1 MNLYF
6 IILIFILLTVISFV
20 VYNEFKNQKLLKTVT
35 RHNRG
40 TRSERK
46 MVLKLLKSGIKST
59 AIFHDLYLER
69 GNNSFSQIDL
79 VVATKVG
86 IMVFEIKEY
95 KGWIFGTEN
104 QRNWTQLLSYGE
116 EKYQFY
122 NPILQN
128 NKHIADLKK
137 VYPFDNVP
145 FFSIIVF
152 FGNCDL
158 KNNLNLPQNTFVEY
172 ASKVMYTVEEII
184 TSNPDANYLNKW
196 EIVRV
201 LEKAVK
207 NGDDP
212 NILKRHIENITKL
225 KSRYKR
231 FT

>member
-1 MNLYF
+1 
-6 IILIFILLTVISFV
+6 
-20 VYNEFKNQKLLKTVT
+20 
-35 RHNRG
+35 
-40 TRSERK
+40 

-59 AIFHDLYLER
+59 AVFHDLYLDT
-69 GNNSFSQIDL
+69 GNNNFSQIDL

-86 IMVFEIKEY
+86 IMVFEIKDY

-137 VYPFDNVP
+137 AYLFDNVP

-152 FGNCDL
+152 FGDCEL
-158 KNNLNLPQNTFVEY
+158 KNELILPQNTFVEY
-172 ASKVMYTVEEII
+172 ASTVMNTVDEII
-184 TSNPDANYLNKW
+184 TSNPPANYLDKW